1 MKKFTACFFVLTVGI
16 FMAYPALAEPWKMT
30 IEDSLMVTQNGYS
43 DNWAGGESGSLSWAG
58 NSNTLLEK
66 QLRPKMN
73 NKNTIKLS
81 YGMTHAQDKI
91 TKKWGSPTKSTDLID
106 AESTLRFTLNKP
118 VDPYTSLRFESQFFD
133 ASDTE
138 KKRYINPTTF
148 TESAGIAKVL
158 LKQDKKE
165 WITRLGGALKQKT
178 DRQALDA
185 GTGERKST
193 TSSSAGIQFISNYTS
208 PFAAD
213 KITLTSNL
221 TLYQAMVNSEAK
233 RFERLPNENYWKAI
247 DVNWENIVSISIAKY
262 IMVNFY
268 AQLLYDKE
276 IARGGRLKESLAVGL
291 TYKFSNL

>member
-1 MKKFTACFFVLTVGI
+1 
-16 FMAYPALAEPWKMT
+16 MAHRASADPWKIS
-30 IEDSLMVTQNGYS
+30 IEDSLMVTQNAYS
-43 DNWAGGESGSLSWAG
+43 DNWTGGESGSISWAL

-66 QLRPKMN
+66 QLSQKMN

-81 YGMTHAQDKI
+81 YGMTHAQNSS

-133 ASDTE
+133 ASDTT

-148 TESAGIAKVL
+148 TESAGVAKVL

-165 WITRLGGALKQKT
+165 WITRLGGALKQIT
-178 DRQALDA
+178 DRLAFDA
-185 GTGERKST
+185 GTGERKDKT
-193 TSSSAGIQFISNYTS
+193 NSSGGIQFISNYTS
-208 PFAAD
+208 PFAAE

-221 TLYQAMVNSEAK
+221 TLYQALVNSEAK
-233 RFERLPNENYWKAI
+233 SLKGLPNDNYWKAT
-247 DVNWENIVSISIAKY
+247 DVNWENIISISIAKY

-276 IARGGRLKESLAVGL
+276 IARGGRLKESMAVGL